1 MICPFFIGVANAIGR
16 SFRATPVS
24 SSVLRNFKCFARAV
38 TLVLTAL
45 TAAVPAQSQSTL
57 VPTKAETTAREKL
70 ATEKRETEMKKN
82 QLASETRDKEWD
94 AKMKRTMS
102 GMCRG
107 C

>member
-16 SFRATPVS
+16 AFRATPVS

-38 TLVLTAL
+38 ALVLIAL

-70 ATEKRETEMKKN
+70 ATEKSEAEMKKTQSAN
-82 QLASETRDKEWD
+82 ETRNKAWD
-94 AKMKRTMS
+94 TKMKRTMS